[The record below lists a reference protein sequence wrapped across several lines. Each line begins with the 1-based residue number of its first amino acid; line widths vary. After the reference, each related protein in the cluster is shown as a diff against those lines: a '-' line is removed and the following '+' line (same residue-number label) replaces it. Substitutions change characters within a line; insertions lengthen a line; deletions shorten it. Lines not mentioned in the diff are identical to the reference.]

1 MIFVAGEVALDV
13 AEGAFHAQSGA
24 ERMHGFMYLLGLEE
38 LQVLENVRRRLAT
51 NGRRAWRR
59 GLWRLGAQREH
70 HQHRE

>member
-1 MIFVAGEVALDV
+1 
-13 AEGAFHAQSGA
+13 
-24 ERMHGFMYLLGLEE
+24 MHGFMYLLGLEE